1 MAYTPPTY
9 TPSGSLLGTT
19 TTSTPYTYG
28 SLAPTT
34 SAYNI
39 WGSTGNPYI
48 TAGPTYTPGS
58 GAPIV
63 PRPVYTPSPYYGGS
77 GDSGSGGDS
86 AWTNGGSSTTPEQQ
100 YGNLQSWIGRDKNI
114 TRGVGSLFGAPLL
127 DPAIDFAYGINPVTQ
142 KSLSWYDGSTDFDN
156 NVYTDQNLN
165 VNDYNAAI
173 AAYDLDWQSGMTDL
187 NQNEYVNQYL
197 SERGKADATAQ
208 KTPGF
213 FDGWFTQDPSK
224 VDIVDKSFGYGTDN
238 PNGTAPT
245 NNGWGSKG
253 FTGDLFNTST
263 GRGLATPKTFG
274 NPNSALAQQARAGIA
289 SEATRVATN
298 IAINEA
304 KAAQAAIAAE
314 NPAQAARDAAYVGTS
329 DDGYAAT
336 ANRYGTIPGS
346 EQTAMLAEQDMGM
359 SDSSDN
365 GYGDSSG
372 GGGGWEGSDANSD
385 MDSDSGWSGADS
397 DFSDSDS
404 GGSDDSGG
412 GGSYIATAAT
422 QSLGTAGLTVFN
434 NWRDYMHTWHPT
446 FTISFGRYRVTAPKI
461 VKAIDAKDNS
471 KELYKEI
478 WDKHLGPIYKLIVN
492 KDDTNALV
500 KYKVMVKEL
509 MNKYLKG
516 DK

>member
-9 TPSGSLLGTT
+9 APSGSIFGTT
-19 TTSTPYTYG
+19 AATTPYTYG
-28 SLAPTT
+28 NLLPST
-34 SAYNI
+34 SSYNI
-39 WGSTGNPYI
+39 WGSKGNPYI
-48 TAGPTYTPGS
+48 TASPTYTPGS

-63 PRPVYTPSPYYGGS
+63 PRPVAPVPRVVQPV
-77 GDSGSGGDS
+77 DSGGDS

-263 GRGLATPKTFG
+263 GRGLATPATFG
-274 NPNSALAQQARAGIA
+274 STNTPEAIAARAGIA
-289 SEATRVATN
+289 TQQANLAALQAERNASPTN
-298 IAINEA
+298 GFTPTDTITGDTGSWT
-304 KAAQAAIAAE
+304 
-314 NPAQAARDAAYVGTS
+314 NPAAGTDTSTLGGATGTTTASVSWSDNTDSGGNTTGTFTS
-329 DDGYAAT
+329 DEMGTTGVTD
-336 ANRYGTIPGS
+336 YGSGQYSIDVGEKDEVGWEDPG
-346 EQTAMLAEQDMGM
+346 
-359 SDSSDN
+359 
-365 GYGDSSG
+365 GDSS
-372 GGGGWEGSDANSD
+372 S
-385 MDSDSGWSGADS
+385 
-397 DFSDSDS
+397 SDS
-404 GGSDDSGG
+404 GGDSKIICTAMNADYGF
-412 GGSYIATAAT
+412 GSYRNAIWLRYAALNF
-422 QSLGTAGLTVFN
+422 SDKPEMELG
-434 NWRDYMHTWHPT
+434 YH
-446 FTISFGRYRVTAPKI
+446 
-461 VKAIDAKDNS
+461 
-471 KELYKEI
+471 
-478 WDKHLGPIYKLIVN
+478 
-492 KDDTNALV
+492 ALV
-500 KYKVMVKEL
+500 LPMLKIRKKWYGKPLYAWLKHVAVHRTADLKAEMYGKERDRIGQVWRFFL
-509 MNKYLKG
+509 EPLCYVTGILINKLKG

>member
-1 MAYTPPTY
+1 MAYTPPAY
-9 TPSGSLLGTT
+9 TPSGSLTGTT
-19 TTSTPYTYG
+19 TTTTPYTYG
-28 SLAPTT
+28 SLAPTS

-39 WGSTGNPYI
+39 WGSTGNPYLI
-48 TAGPTYTPGS
+48 AGPSYTPGA

-63 PRPVYTPSPYYGGS
+63 PRPVAPVPRVVQPV
-77 GDSGSGGDS
+77 DSGGDS

-224 VDIVDKSFGYGTDN
+224 VDIVDKGTYS
-238 PNGTAPT
+238 PK
-245 NNGWGSKG
+245 NGWGNNNFASPGVTIPATNAPQSFSQYADPGLVAESNARIAVQNSAIAQAQEARSSGTGGEVGGVTYSDGSSSSSLSDMAAGTSGSYYSANSGDVGVTSYGDGQYG
-253 FTGDLFNTST
+253 FTDADGTEVGYEDP
-263 GRGLATPKTFG
+263 G
-274 NPNSALAQQARAGIA
+274 
-289 SEATRVATN
+289 VA
-298 IAINEA
+298 
-304 KAAQAAIAAE
+304 
-314 NPAQAARDAAYVGTS
+314 
-329 DDGYAAT
+329 
-336 ANRYGTIPGS
+336 YG
-346 EQTAMLAEQDMGM
+346 
-359 SDSSDN
+359 
-365 GYGDSSG
+365 
-372 GGGGWEGSDANSD
+372 
-385 MDSDSGWSGADS
+385 GAPTET
-397 DFSDSDS
+397 

-422 QSLGTAGLTVFN
+422 QSLGEEGLTVFN

-446 FTISFGRYRVTAPKI
+446 FTTSFGRYRVTAPKI
-461 VKAIDAKDNS
+461 VKAIDSKDNS

-478 WDKHLGPIYKLIVN
+478 WDEYLLPIHKLIVD

-509 MNKYLKG
+509 INKYLTG

>member
-1 MAYTPPTY
+1 MAYTPPAY
-9 TPSGSLLGTT
+9 TPSGSLTGTT

-39 WGSTGNPYI
+39 WGSTGNPYLI
-48 TAGPTYTPGS
+48 AGPSYTPGA

-63 PRPVYTPSPYYGGS
+63 PRPVAPVPRVVQPV
-77 GDSGSGGDS
+77 DSGGDS

-422 QSLGTAGLTVFN
+422 QSLGTVGLTVFN

>member
-1 MAYTPPTY
+1 MAYTPPAY
-9 TPSGSLLGTT
+9 TPSGSLFGATPAT
-19 TTSTPYTYG
+19 TPYTYG
-28 SLAPTT
+28 NLGLTSSDYSL
-34 SAYNI
+34 
-39 WGSTGNPYI
+39 WGSKGNPYLV
-48 TAGPTYTPGS
+48 AGPTYTPGS
-58 GAPIV
+58 GRPINPQPLTPIAP
-63 PRPVYTPSPYYGGS
+63 PSNG
-77 GDSGSGGDS
+77 GGDS
-86 AWTNGGSSTTPEQQ
+86 SPIPDWVDPRSGTDSDSNTGFRDPFNDTPFNSKVFGQLYPGLGLAAGVVHGRVDAPFGEGYARLPWYEGSAGNGYGYTEEGYDQFAPGDSDRGI
-100 YGNLQSWIGRDKNI
+100 YANYYDANGNL
-114 TRGVGSLFGAPLL
+114 V
-127 DPAIDFAYGINPVTQ
+127 
-142 KSLSWYDGSTDFDN
+142 
-156 NVYTDQNLN
+156 
-165 VNDYNAAI
+165 
-173 AAYDLDWQSGMTDL
+173 
-187 NQNEYVNQYL
+187 
-197 SERGKADATAQ
+197 SERSWDDGFDAYNTNDRWAQ
-208 KTPGF
+208 TGF
-213 FDGWFTQDPSK
+213 FEGMGNIFGGRTWDGLESPT
-224 VDIVDKSFGYGTDN
+224 VFGQV
-238 PNGTAPT
+238 APVA
-245 NNGWGSKG
+245 
-253 FTGDLFNTST
+253 ST
-263 GRGLATPKTFG
+263 PTLFG
-274 NPNSALAQQARAGIA
+274 NPNSVEAIEAR
-289 SEATRVATN
+289 EN
-298 IAINEA
+298 IATGTTKAERA
-304 KAAQAAIAAE
+304 VAAAQAAQAAAQAQAQAAQAAMNVAAAEAARTAAE